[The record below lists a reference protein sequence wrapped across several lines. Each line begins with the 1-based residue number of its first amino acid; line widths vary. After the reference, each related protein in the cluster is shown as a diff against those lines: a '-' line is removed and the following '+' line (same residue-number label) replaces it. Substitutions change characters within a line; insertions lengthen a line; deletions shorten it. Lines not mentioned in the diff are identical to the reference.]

1 VQSNTLSS
9 EPGWIHSPSAIPN
22 SCSIFTCLR
31 STSRKP
37 KPSNASGWQVENLSP
52 ADSKVVGIQQE
63 SLRSLV
69 RAALPGSEVNERSVQ
84 ILAALIDFP
93 LWRTLREMGLS
104 AAEATHQILELVH
117 DQLLKENL
125 I

>member
-1 VQSNTLSS
+1 
-9 EPGWIHSPSAIPN
+9 
-22 SCSIFTCLR
+22 
-31 STSRKP
+31 
-37 KPSNASGWQVENLSP
+37 
-52 ADSKVVGIQQE
+52 
-63 SLRSLV
+63 
-69 RAALPGSEVNERSVQ
+69 VQ